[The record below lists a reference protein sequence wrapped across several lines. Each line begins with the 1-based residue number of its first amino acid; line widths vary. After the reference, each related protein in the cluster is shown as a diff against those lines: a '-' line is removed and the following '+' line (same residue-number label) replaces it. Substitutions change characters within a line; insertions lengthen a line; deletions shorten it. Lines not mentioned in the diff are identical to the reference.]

1 MSNAKVRA
9 RRRRRA
15 NRAWTKAMDPVLLAL
30 TPMRCSAEL
39 HTYVEHTCQI
49 ALWVPEDLKK
59 TAAEVLKQWYATGT
73 VAA

>member
-15 NRAWTKAMDPVLLAL
+15 NRAWTKAMDPVQLSLI
-30 TPMRCSAEL
+30 PMQAGAAL

-59 TAAEVLKQWYATGT
+59 TAADVLKQWHSTGFL
-73 VAA
+73 AA